1 MAVFKVNKKR
11 DHTKVNM
18 FLDGNVDLQRFDV
31 LKYKQFDKLTD
42 KLLTCDEARSF
53 NAIFTP

>member
-42 KLLTCDEARSF
+42 KPNMQTYTIKSSK
-53 NAIFTP
+53 